1 MSASIRDADVNTH
14 LKIVIVS
21 LIAAILIV
29 VIGIRAHV
37 GV

>member
-1 MSASIRDADVNTH
+1 MSVSISDADVKTH
-14 LKIVIVS
+14 LKIVVVS